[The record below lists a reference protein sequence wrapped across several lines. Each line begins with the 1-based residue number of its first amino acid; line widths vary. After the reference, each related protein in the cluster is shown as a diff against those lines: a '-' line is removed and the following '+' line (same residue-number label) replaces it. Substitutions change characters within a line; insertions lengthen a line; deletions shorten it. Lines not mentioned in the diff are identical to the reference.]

1 MSMTVLCNYL
11 QYYTYT
17 YCLSA
22 VYYFFS
28 VFLQK
33 KKKIKEDTHLKSG
46 EKKDREH
53 NAIQTAFYSTE
64 HKESLCYDL
73 QAQRKD
79 GTRWAAIHV
88 SAEF

>member
-1 MSMTVLCNYL
+1 M
-11 QYYTYT
+11 
-17 YCLSA
+17 
-22 VYYFFS
+22 
-28 VFLQK
+28 
-33 KKKIKEDTHLKSG
+33 KEGTQFLKSG
-46 EKKDREH
+46 GGGGKESEH
-53 NAIQTAFYSTE
+53 TAIQIVFYNTE